1 VINLLVD
8 ECYAFDYLAILN
20 VKLFLD
26 ENNAQKKISFD
37 KCCDFLKGQMGNLFD
52 TVLKSDEFKNCFE
65 ANLKTFDA
73 VDKAKTDQVPASYV
87 DHCNYLRHLAKIDLQ
102 KKFFID
108 NITEQKIGYEVYGDH
123 QKV

>member
-1 VINLLVD
+1 MINLLVD

-26 ENNAQKKISFD
+26 ENNVQKKSSFD
-37 KCCDFLKGQMGNLFD
+37 KCCDSLRAQIGDLFE
-52 TVLKSDEFKNCFE
+52 TVLKSDEFKNCFD
-65 ANLKTFDA
+65 ANLKTFEA

-87 DHCNYLRHLAKIDLQ
+87 DHCNYLRHLAKINIQ
-102 KKFFID
+102 KNFFKND
-108 NITEQKIGYEVYGDH
+108 MTEQKIGYEVYGNY